1 MFFSLKNI
9 SNTYTQIMNK
19 FSIRD
24 MLEDYLD
31 DVIIKY
37 EEDIDRRTHFEEVF
51 KEVWRYIMM
60 LGLEKCM
67 FGVQTRKFLG
77 YYLSK
82 RGIEGNPKKN

>member
-1 MFFSLKNI
+1 MDVYSSYNQIHMYQSDFAKKTSMIKNDIYCYKVMFFSLKNI

-19 FSIRD
+19 FLIRD

-51 KEVWRYIMM
+51 KEV
-60 LGLEKCM
+60 
-67 FGVQTRKFLG
+67 
-77 YYLSK
+77 
-82 RGIEGNPKKN
+82 